1 MTITDGATK
10 LISSQI
16 ALVVQLQEQANAAIA
31 RSDWQSVDRIVGTI
45 NTAFNTFLKGIDTMA
60 IDVSA
65 LKTVLS
71 STGSPEQVQALQTS
85 IAELTSQVEQQR
97 SQLQQQQQDVTDI
110 KEALTELN
118 TAAAAKVSV

>member
-31 RSDWQSVDRIVGTI
+31 RSDWQSVDRIVNTI
-45 NTAFNTFLKGIDTMA
+45 NTAFTTFLQGIDTMA

-71 STGSPEQVQALQTS
+71 SSGSPEQVQALQTS
-85 IAELTSQVEQQR
+85 IAELTSQLEQQR
-97 SQLQQQQQDVTDI
+97 SQLEQQQQDVTDL
-110 KEALTELN
+110 KNALTELN
-118 TAAAAKVSV
+118 TAAAAKVPV

>member
-10 LISSQI
+10 LISAQI

-45 NTAFNTFLKGIDTMA
+45 NTAFTTFLQGIDTMA

-71 STGSPEQVQALQTS
+71 SSGSPEQVQALQTS
-85 IAELTSQVEQQR
+85 IAELTSQLEQQR
-97 SQLQQQQQDVTDI
+97 SQLEQQQQDVTDL
-110 KEALTELN
+110 KNALSELN